1 MTTLQDYITQE
12 FGIVPDQVQL
22 ERIRRL
28 VNEEIVGRITTV
40 DDISFLAR
48 TSDKRQYAPFYE
60 SFVDLPHMGFS
71 LIKTK

>member
-28 VNEEIVGRITTV
+28 VSGEMAEKIIKQG
-40 DDISFLAR
+40 DLSFLAR
-48 TSDKRQYAPFYE
+48 TSDKRKYAPFYE